1 MPCIRFGSRRVVYR
15 KACLCLLPLEPPIT
29 NSLEEKTR
37 TRSRHDKRSIDTVLE
52 VGGSRTLLRRSGEKH
67 TYIYIREHGK
77 RSIFI
82 VASLTCVCVCVD
94 FGERSSLLW
103 LLLLFLFITQPPLQ
117 QYHQVGGAAGGG
129 IIVCVGGSAI
139 HRSHLVQQPCDR
151 DSTAQCAAH
160 K

>member
-82 VASLTCVCVCVD
+82 VASLTCVCVLTLGKGCHCC
-94 FGERSSLLW
+94 GCYYYSY
-103 LLLLFLFITQPPLQ
+103 LFITQPPLQ

-129 IIVCVGGSAI
+129 ITVLSVLAAAPSITLGATTV
-139 HRSHLVQQPCDR
+139 CDR
-151 DSTAQCAAH
+151 DSTV
-160 K
+160 